1 MPNPGRAFVGTR
13 RYAILFTCS
22 AQPPIVTKEYR
33 HVTLT
38 ADHARNFTSC
48 VRQASC
54 HRPHGKL
61 PMSSVSAWSR
71 RSVPS
76 RMQPRP
82 AGLYDSPLEEAVT
95 SEPVSGKRPEIPSQE
110 GKIRR
115 LGSRSNSPENGTP
128 SGGGGS
134 HYGILFPLITRAHA
148 RARQPASVQPH
159 CVPTGDISIE

>member
-82 AGLYDSPLEEAVT
+82 AGLYDSPLE
-95 SEPVSGKRPEIPSQE
+95 
-110 GKIRR
+110 
-115 LGSRSNSPENGTP
+115 
-128 SGGGGS
+128 GGGFEPSVPGATV
-134 HYGILFPLITRAHA
+134 YFAEGELRGIERGRPTNVVSLPGPDGIHLPPA
-148 RARQPASVQPH
+148 RNLLRNL
-159 CVPTGDISIE
+159 TFR

>member
-1 MPNPGRAFVGTR
+1 MAARAKG
-13 RYAILFTCS
+13 
-22 AQPPIVTKEYR
+22 
-33 HVTLT
+33 
-38 ADHARNFTSC
+38 
-48 VRQASC
+48 VRLERAAVEGEEVRFA
-54 HRPHGKL
+54 H
-61 PMSSVSAWSR
+61 
-71 RSVPS
+71 
-76 RMQPRP
+76 
-82 AGLYDSPLEEAVT
+82 DSLLEEAVT

-134 HYGILFPLITRAHA
+134 HYGILFPPITRAHA